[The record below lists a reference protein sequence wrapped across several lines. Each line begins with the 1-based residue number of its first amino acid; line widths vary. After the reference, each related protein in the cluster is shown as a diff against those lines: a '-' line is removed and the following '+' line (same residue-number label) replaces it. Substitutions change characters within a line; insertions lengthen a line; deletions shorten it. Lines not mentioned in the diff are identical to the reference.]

1 MILALSLQSLFLVI
15 TQGFLIQR
23 PFRESSVA
31 LHQVATS
38 TDKTYS
44 WQKDVDSLLNID
56 TPCAN
61 RREIARN
68 LLSKWQDITRDVVQA
83 VQDRDVNVVAPKDL
97 EYGKSVAG
105 IQSVQKQIVSDILPD
120 LLNKGIPKLLEEG
133 PKAIQS
139 VISNPEKVI
148 ARGRELA
155 DSLKELSED
164 ASRLQST
171 VQDLR
176 REARNVVLRT
186 PEGLETPS
194 YQVISKNDIYEIRK
208 YSSYSVCGT
217 KMVADSEVKETP
229 TMPGQSFNALAGYL
243 FGDNTLDEKMTMT
256 TPVIMVDGNMEFVL
270 PSPITADTAPMPK
283 TQDIFLKDVP
293 SETVAVVEFTGFA
306 TDGEVSRQRALLE
319 DALLADGVMYDNL
332 SFKVF
337 QYNPPYT
344 LPWLRRNEVCLKV
357 FMEAGIDPAPSN
369 EPEFSTSPEA
379 GD

>member
-1 MILALSLQSLFLVI
+1 MVFKLILSILLVS

-23 PFRESSVA
+23 PLRESSVA

-38 TDKTYS
+38 SEKAYS
-44 WQKDVDSLLNID
+44 WQKDVDSFLNID
-56 TPCAN
+56 TPCSN

-97 EYGKSVAG
+97 EYGKSIAG

-171 VQDLR
+171 VEDLR
-176 REARNVVLRT
+176 REVRNVVRRT

-217 KMVADSEVKETP
+217 KMAADNEATENP

-243 FGDNTLDEKMTMT
+243 FGDNTLDEKMSMT
-256 TPVIMVDGNMEFVL
+256 TPVITVDGNMEFVL

-306 TDGEVSRQRALLE
+306 TDGEVARQRALLE

-357 FMEAGIDPAPSN
+357 FMEGGIDPAPSS

>member
-1 MILALSLQSLFLVI
+1 MILQVSLSLFLVT
-15 TQGFLIQR
+15 TQGFFIQR
-23 PFRESSVA
+23 PLRESFIR
-31 LHQVATS
+31 LHQIATS
-38 TDKTYS
+38 SEKSYS

-56 TPCAN
+56 TPCAH
-61 RREIARN
+61 RREIVRS
-68 LLSKWQDITRDVVQA
+68 LLGKWQDITRDVVQA
-83 VQDRDVNVVAPKDL
+83 VQDRDVNVVAPRDL
-97 EYGKSVAG
+97 EYGKSIAG

-139 VISNPEKVI
+139 VISNPEKVV

-171 VQDLR
+171 VEELR
-176 REARNVVLRT
+176 REVRNVVRRT

-194 YQVISKNDIYEIRK
+194 YQVISKNDVYEIRK

-217 KMVADSEVKETP
+217 KMAAENDATENPS
-229 TMPGQSFNALAGYL
+229 MPGQSFNALAGYL
-243 FGDNTLDEKMTMT
+243 FGENTLDEKMSMT

-283 TQDIFLKDVP
+283 TQDIFLKDIP

-332 SFKVF
+332 SFKVL

-357 FMEAGIDPAPSN
+357 FMESDSDSAPSN